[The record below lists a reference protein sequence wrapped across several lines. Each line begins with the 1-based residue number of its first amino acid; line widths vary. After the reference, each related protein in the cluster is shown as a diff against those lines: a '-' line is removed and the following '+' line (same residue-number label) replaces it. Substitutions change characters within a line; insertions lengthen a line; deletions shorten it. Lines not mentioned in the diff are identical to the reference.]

1 MPTMDELER
10 IVTFLPKL
18 TDAER
23 QALEYWEKEHVTGDG
38 AAGSS
43 DWPGWPDVFKRLES

>member
-1 MPTMDELER
+1 MPTMDEFER

-23 QALEYWEKEHVTGDG
+23 QALEDWEKEHVTGDG
-38 AAGSS
+38 ATGSS